1 MAKKNTRIIL
11 VIDDEPQ
18 KPIED
23 NIQSALKTE
32 LDIQFINIDVT
43 NPDILNE
50 NLDVD
55 EEKLNLAIK
64 NGIIGESVD
73 LVLADYDLGDS
84 CPFSGLKPI
93 AYIRELRPHLPIF
106 LYSAVQKDVI
116 KEVVGNDL
124 SNTTPDNIIN
134 GINQLMDMK
143 IAKICSRPAY
153 PQEVIKYLRQNKEAN
168 PRSVLVS
175 ILRENRDRIF
185 NSCCPPLKGKSFG
198 EVADILD
205 DVSNGLG
212 NEWMM
217 AIIEQIAAYLVEIN
231 E

>member
-1 MAKKNTRIIL
+1 MAKNNKTIL
-11 VIDDEPQ
+11 VIDDESQ

-23 NIQSALKTE
+23 DIQSALKAE
-32 LDIQFINIDVT
+32 LDLRFINIDVT
-43 NPDILNE
+43 DPNILND

-55 EEKLNLAIK
+55 ETKLDRAIK
-64 NGIIGESVD
+64 DGILGESVD
-73 LVLADYDLGDS
+73 LVLTDYDLGDC

-93 AYIRELRPHLPIF
+93 VYIRELRPHLPIF
-106 LYSAVQKDVI
+106 LYSAIQKDVI
-116 KEVVGNDL
+116 KEVVGDDL
-124 SNTTPDNIIN
+124 RNTTSDNIIA
-134 GINQLMDMK
+134 GINQLMDLK

-153 PQEVIKYLRQNKEAN
+153 PQEVIKYLRQNKEVN
-168 PRSVLVS
+168 PRFILIS
-175 ILRENRDRIF
+175 ILRDNRDRIF
-185 NSCCPPLKGKSFG
+185 NSCCPPLKGKTFG

-217 AIIEQIAAYLVEIN
+217 AIIEQIAAYLAETN

>member
-1 MAKKNTRIIL
+1 MANNTKTIL

-18 KPIED
+18 TPIEQ
-23 NIQSALKTE
+23 NIQSALKAE
-32 LDIQFINIDVT
+32 FNVQFVNVDASSSSV
-43 NPDILNE
+43 LNE

-55 EEKLNLAIK
+55 AEKLKLLIAQTIEH
-64 NGIIGESVD
+64 ISFD
-73 LVLADYDLGDS
+73 LVLVDYNLGEN
-84 CPFSGLKPI
+84 CPFSGLVPLK
-93 AYIRELRPHLPIF
+93 YLYELRPSTPRF
-106 LYSAVQKDVI
+106 LYSAIQKDVI

-124 SNTTPDNIIN
+124 NNTTPENIIN

-168 PRSVLVS
+168 PRSILIA

-185 NSCCPPLKGKSFG
+185 NSCCPPLKGKTFG

-217 AIIEQIAAYLVEIN
+217 AIMEQIAAYLAEVN

>member
-1 MAKKNTRIIL
+1 MAKNTKVIL

-18 KPIED
+18 GPTERD
-23 NIQSALKTE
+23 MQSALRTE
-32 LDIQFINIDVT
+32 LDIQFINIDFT
-43 NPDILNE
+43 DPAILDE
-50 NLDVD
+50 NLDVV

-64 NGIIGESVD
+64 KAVVGKTID
-73 LVLADYDLGDS
+73 LVLTDYDLGEN

-93 AYIRELRPHLPIF
+93 SYLRSLRPNLPIF
-106 LYSAVQKDVI
+106 LYSVIQKDVI
-116 KEVVGNDL
+116 KEVVGDDL
-124 SNTTPDNIIN
+124 SDTTPDNIIN

-168 PRSVLVS
+168 PREILIS
-175 ILRENRDRIF
+175 ILRENKERVF
-185 NSCCPPLKGKSFG
+185 NSCCPPLKGKKFG

-212 NEWMM
+212 NEWMK

>member
-1 MAKKNTRIIL
+1 MAKNTKTIL
-11 VIDDEPQ
+11 VIDDESQ

-23 NIQSALKTE
+23 DIQSALKTE
-32 LDIQFINIDVT
+32 LDLRFINIDVT
-43 NPDILNE
+43 DPNILNE

-55 EEKLNLAIK
+55 ETKLNLTIK
-64 NGIIGESVD
+64 DGIIGESVD
-73 LVLADYDLGDS
+73 LVLTDYDLGDS

-106 LYSAVQKDVI
+106 LYSAIQKDVI
-116 KEVVGNDL
+116 KEVVGDDL
-124 SNTTPDNIIN
+124 SNTTSDNIIN
-134 GINQLMDMK
+134 GINQLMDLK

-168 PRSVLVS
+168 PRFILIS
-175 ILRENRDRIF
+175 ILRDNRDRIF
-185 NSCCPPLKGKSFG
+185 NSCCPPLKGKTFG

-212 NEWMM
+212 NEWIM
-217 AIIEQIAAYLVEIN
+217 AIIEQIAAYLAETN

>member
-1 MAKKNTRIIL
+1 MAKNKKIIL
-11 VIDDEPQ
+11 VIDDETQ

-23 NIQSALKTE
+23 DIQSALKTE

-50 NLDVD
+50 DLDVD
-55 EEKLNLAIK
+55 EEKLNMAIK
-64 NGIIGESVD
+64 NGIIGKSVD
-73 LVLADYDLGDS
+73 LVLADYDLGGS
-84 CPFSGLKPI
+84 CPFSGLRPI

-124 SNTTPDNIIN
+124 SKTTPDNIIN

-153 PQEVIKYLRQNKEAN
+153 SQEVIKYLRYNKESN
-168 PRSVLVS
+168 PRSILIS
-175 ILRENRDRIF
+175 ILRENRNRVF
-185 NSCCPPLKGKSFG
+185 NSCCPPLKGKTFG

-205 DVSNGLG
+205 DVTNGQG
-212 NEWMM
+212 NEWMT
-217 AIIEQIAAYLVEIN
+217 AIIEQIAAYLLEVN

>member
-1 MAKKNTRIIL
+1 MAKNNTRTIL
-11 VIDDEPQ
+11 VIDDESQ
-18 KPIED
+18 KPTEEY
-23 NIQSALKTE
+23 IQSTLKNE
-32 LDIQFINIDVT
+32 LDIQFINIDLSDA
-43 NPDILNE
+43 NILKE

-55 EEKLNLAIK
+55 EENLNQAIK
-64 NGIIGESVD
+64 ESIIGKSVD
-73 LVLADYDLGDS
+73 LVLADYDLGDN

-116 KEVVGNDL
+116 QEVVGKDL

-134 GINQLMDMK
+134 GINQLMDMR

-168 PRSVLVS
+168 PRSILIS

-185 NSCCPPLKGKSFG
+185 NSCCPPLKGKTFG

>member
-1 MAKKNTRIIL
+1 MAKNTKVIL
-11 VIDDEPQ
+11 VIDDESQ
-18 KPIED
+18 IPIEND
-23 NIQSALKTE
+23 IQSALKKE
-32 LDIQFINIDVT
+32 LDVQFINIDVT
-43 NPDILNE
+43 DPTNLDD
-50 NLDVD
+50 NLDVV

-64 NGIIGESVD
+64 KAVVGKTID
-73 LVLADYDLGDS
+73 LVLTDYDLGEN

-93 AYIRELRPHLPIF
+93 SYLRSLRPNLPIF
-106 LYSAVQKDVI
+106 LYSVIQKDVI
-116 KEVVGNDL
+116 KEVVGDDL
-124 SNTTPDNIIN
+124 NNTSPDNIIN

-168 PRSVLVS
+168 PRSVLIS

-185 NSCCPPLKGKSFG
+185 NSCCPPLKGKKFG

-212 NEWMM
+212 NEWMK

>member
-1 MAKKNTRIIL
+1 MTKNIKTIL

-18 KPIED
+18 GPVEQSIA
-23 NIQSALKTE
+23 SALKAD
-32 LDIQFINIDVT
+32 LDVKFINIDLSE
-43 NPDILNE
+43 PGILDA
-50 NLDVD
+50 NLDID
-55 EEKLNLAIK
+55 QEKLNQYIAASIAHTS
-64 NGIIGESVD
+64 ID
-73 LVLADYDLGDS
+73 LVLADYDLGVN

-93 AYIRELRPHLPIF
+93 AYLRELRPHVPIF
-106 LYSAVQKDVI
+106 LYSAIQKDVI
-116 KEVVGNDL
+116 KEVVGEELAD
-124 SNTTPDNIIN
+124 SSPEKVIN

-168 PRSVLVS
+168 PRSILIA

-185 NSCCPPLKGKSFG
+185 NSCCPPLKGKTFG

-217 AIIEQIAAYLVEIN
+217 AIMEQIAAYLAEVN

>member
-1 MAKKNTRIIL
+1 MAKNTKIIL

-18 KPIED
+18 KPTED
-23 NIQSALKTE
+23 DIQSALKTE
-32 LDIQFINIDVT
+32 LDIRFINIDVT
-43 NPDILNE
+43 NPDILNDDL
-50 NLDVD
+50 NVD
-55 EEKLNLAIK
+55 EEKLNMAIK
-64 NGIIGESVD
+64 NSIAEESVD
-73 LVLADYDLGDS
+73 LVLADYALGDS

-93 AYIRELRPHLPIF
+93 AYIREFRPHLPIF
-106 LYSAVQKDVI
+106 LYSAIQKDVI

-124 SNTTPDNIIN
+124 NNTTPDDIIN
-134 GINQLMDMK
+134 GINQLMDLK

-168 PRSVLVS
+168 PRSILIA
-175 ILRENRDRIF
+175 ILRENRERIF

>member
-1 MAKKNTRIIL
+1 MAKNTKIIL

-18 KPIED
+18 KPTED
-23 NIQSALKTE
+23 DIQSALKNE
-32 LDIQFINIDVT
+32 LDLRYINIDVT

-50 NLDVD
+50 DLNVD
-55 EEKLNLAIK
+55 EEKLNMAIK
-64 NGIIGESVD
+64 NGIAEKSVD
-73 LVLADYDLGDS
+73 LVLADYDLGNS

-116 KEVVGNDL
+116 QEVVGKDL

-134 GINQLMDMK
+134 GINQLMDMR

-168 PRSVLVS
+168 PRSILIS

-185 NSCCPPLKGKSFG
+185 NSCCPPLKGKTFG

>member
-1 MAKKNTRIIL
+1 MAKNTKTIL
-11 VIDDEPQ
+11 VIDDESQ

-23 NIQSALKTE
+23 DIQSALKTE
-32 LDIQFINIDVT
+32 LDLRFINIDVT
-43 NPDILNE
+43 DPNILNE

-55 EEKLNLAIK
+55 ETKLNLTIK
-64 NGIIGESVD
+64 DGIIGESVD
-73 LVLADYDLGDS
+73 LVLTDYDLGDS

-106 LYSAVQKDVI
+106 LYSAIQKDVI
-116 KEVVGNDL
+116 KEVVGDDL
-124 SNTTPDNIIN
+124 SNTTSDNIIA
-134 GINQLMDMK
+134 GINQLMDLK

-168 PRSVLVS
+168 PRFILIS
-175 ILRENRDRIF
+175 ILRDNRDRIF
-185 NSCCPPLKGKSFG
+185 NSCCPPLKGKTFG

-212 NEWMM
+212 NEWIM
-217 AIIEQIAAYLVEIN
+217 AIIEQIAAYLAETN

>member
-1 MAKKNTRIIL
+1 MAKNNTRTIL
-11 VIDDEPQ
+11 VIDDESQ
-18 KPIED
+18 KPIEA
-23 NIQSALKTE
+23 NIRAALKSE

-43 NPDILNE
+43 IPDILNE

-64 NGIIGESVD
+64 DGVIGKSVD
-73 LVLADYDLGDS
+73 LVLTDYDLGDS

-124 SNTTPDNIIN
+124 NNTTPDNIIN

-168 PRSVLVS
+168 PRSF
-175 ILRENRDRIF
+175 LRENRDRIF
-185 NSCCPPLKGKSFG
+185 NSCCPPLKGKTFG
-198 EVADILD
+198 EVADIID

>member
-1 MAKKNTRIIL
+1 MANNTKTIL

-18 KPIED
+18 TPIEQS
-23 NIQSALKTE
+23 IQSALKTE
-32 LDIQFINIDVT
+32 FNVQFVNVDASSSSV
-43 NPDILNE
+43 LNE

-55 EEKLNLAIK
+55 AEKLKLLIAQTIEH
-64 NGIIGESVD
+64 ISFD
-73 LVLADYDLGDS
+73 LVLVDYNLGEN
-84 CPFSGLKPI
+84 CPFSGLMPLT
-93 AYIRELRPHLPIF
+93 YLYELRPNTPRF

-124 SNTTPDNIIN
+124 NNTTPENIIN
-134 GINQLMDMK
+134 GINHLMDMK

-168 PRSVLVS
+168 PRFILIS
-175 ILRENRDRIF
+175 ILRDNRDRIF
-185 NSCCPPLKGKSFG
+185 NSCCPPLKGKTFG

-217 AIIEQIAAYLVEIN
+217 AIIEQIAAYLAETN

>member
-1 MAKKNTRIIL
+1 MAKNTKIIL

-18 KPIED
+18 KPTED
-23 NIQSALKTE
+23 DIQSALKTE
-32 LDIQFINIDVT
+32 LDIRFINIDVT

-50 NLDVD
+50 DLNVD
-55 EEKLNLAIK
+55 EEKLNMAIK
-64 NGIIGESVD
+64 NGIAEKSVD
-73 LVLADYDLGDS
+73 LVLADYDFGDS

-93 AYIRELRPHLPIF
+93 AYIRKLRPHLPIF

-124 SNTTPDNIIN
+124 SNTIPDKIIN

-143 IAKICSRPAY
+143 IAKICSRAAY
-153 PQEVIKYLRQNKEAN
+153 PYEVIKYLRQNKEAN

-185 NSCCPPLKGKSFG
+185 NSCCPPLKGKTFG

-205 DVSNGLG
+205 DGSNGLG